1 VPPHIHA
8 AYCERRQVCKVFHKG
23 CSRAKDKNAR
33 LRVAF
38 VILVFMHANRFIVP
52 ARPGNGLLILVVLIA
67 VAIGL
72 YMMFGSS
79 GGQKSY
85 METVKDT
92 KDRGVEM
99 ARQISTDQ
107 MNTLIS
113 MYRES
118 NKKLP
123 KEPAELDSP
132 GAFNDPWGKEM
143 TFTFG
148 EKAGRTTVT
157 YQSAG
162 PDGQFKSEDD
172 VKYESTLPY

>member
-1 VPPHIHA
+1 MHPARFTVPT
-8 AYCERRQVCKVFHKG
+8 
-23 CSRAKDKNAR
+23 
-33 LRVAF
+33 
-38 VILVFMHANRFIVP
+38 
-52 ARPGNGLLILVVLIA
+52 RPGNGLMILVVLIA

-72 YMMFGSS
+72 YMLFGSA

-85 METVKDT
+85 MQAVKET
-92 KDRGVEM
+92 KDSGKEM

-123 KEPAELDSP
+123 KEPAELESP

-157 YQSAG
+157 YLSAG
-162 PDGQFKSEDD
+162 PDGQFKTEDD
-172 VKYESTLPY
+172 VKYDSTLPY